1 MFKTFRLATCASL
14 LSLSPVL
21 TAQASAAELKVV
33 ASFSII
39 ADFAKNVGGDRV
51 EITTLVGPDG
61 DAHVYEPRPADAVAV
76 SKADVVLVN
85 GLEFEGFLKRL
96 IETSGTKAPIVELTK
111 GVEPLRLSDEPAG
124 HAHPEAEEEEA
135 HNHKAEEAGHK
146 HETADAHDHDHGH
159 EGHHHHGEYDP
170 HAWQSIKNA
179 QIYVKTIAGAF
190 CKADKPGCAT
200 YTANSDAYVA
210 KLATLNEKVKTE
222 IAAIPPEK
230 RVIITSHDAFG
241 YFEHA
246 YGLNFLAPEGIST
259 ESEASAADVAKL
271 VDQVKHDKA
280 SAIFV
285 ENITDKRLIDQV
297 ASETGLKVGG
307 TLYSDALSTADGPA
321 ATYIDMVNHN
331 IETISAAVLGQ

>member
-1 MFKTFRLATCASL
+1 MFRTFRLATCASL
-14 LSLSPVL
+14 LTLSPVL
-21 TAQASAAELKVV
+21 MAQASAAELKVV

-76 SKADVVLVN
+76 SKANVVLVN

-96 IETSGTKAPIVELTK
+96 IDTSGTKAPVVELTK
-111 GVEPLRLSDEPAG
+111 GVEPLKLSEEPAG
-124 HAHPEAEEEEA
+124 HAHPEAEEEEG
-135 HNHKAEEAGHK
+135 HDHKAEEAGH
-146 HETADAHDHDHGH
+146 DHDH
-159 EGHHHHGEYDP
+159 EGHHHHGEFDP

-179 QIYVKTIAGAF
+179 EIYVRNIAGAF
-190 CKADKPGCAT
+190 CEVDKAGCAT
-200 YTANSDAYVA
+200 YTANSDAYIA
-210 KLATLNEKVKTE
+210 KLAALNEKVKTE

-246 YGLNFLAPEGIST
+246 YGLDFLAPEGIST

-285 ENITDKRLIDQV
+285 ENITDKRLIDQI

-331 IETISAAVLGQ
+331 IQTIKAAVLTQ

>member
-14 LSLSPVL
+14 LTLSPVL
-21 TAQASAAELKVV
+21 MAQASAAELKVV

-96 IETSGTKAPIVELTK
+96 IDTSGTKAPVVELTR
-111 GVEPLRLSDEPAG
+111 GVQPLKLSDEPAG
-124 HAHPEAEEEEA
+124 HAHPEAEEEG
-135 HNHKAEEAGHK
+135 HDHKAEEAGHK
-146 HETADAHDHDHGH
+146 HETAEAHDHDH
-159 EGHHHHGEYDP
+159 EGHHHGEYDP
-170 HAWQSIKNA
+170 HAWQSINNA
-179 QIYVKTIAGAF
+179 EIYVKNIAGAF
-190 CKADKPGCAT
+190 CEVDKAGCAT
-200 YTANSDAYVA
+200 YTANSEAYIA
-210 KLATLNEKVKTE
+210 KLAALNKKVKTE

-285 ENITDKRLIDQV
+285 ENITDKRLIDQI

-321 ATYIDMVNHN
+321 ATYIDMINHN
-331 IETISAAVLGQ
+331 MKTITAAVLSQ

>member
-1 MFKTFRLATCASL
+1 MFRSFRLATCASL
-14 LSLSPVL
+14 LTLSPVL
-21 TAQASAAELKVV
+21 MAQASAAELKVV

-76 SKADVVLVN
+76 SKAGVVLVN

-96 IETSGTKAPIVELTK
+96 IDTSGTKAPVVELTK
-111 GVEPLRLSDEPAG
+111 GVEPLKLSEEPAG
-124 HAHPEAEEEEA
+124 HAHPEAEEEEG
-135 HNHKAEEAGHK
+135 HDHKAEEAG
-146 HETADAHDHDHGH
+146 HDHGH
-159 EGHHHHGEYDP
+159 EGHHHHGEFDP

-179 QIYVKTIAGAF
+179 EIYVKNIAGAF
-190 CKADKPGCAT
+190 CEVDKAGCAT
-200 YTANSDAYVA
+200 YTANSDAYIA
-210 KLATLNEKVKTE
+210 KLAALNEKVKTE

-285 ENITDKRLIDQV
+285 ENITDKRLIDQI

-321 ATYIDMVNHN
+321 PTYIDMINHN
-331 IETISAAVLGQ
+331 IQTIKAAVLTQ

>member
-1 MFKTFRLATCASL
+1 MFRSFRLATCASL
-14 LSLSPVL
+14 LTLSPVL
-21 TAQASAAELKVV
+21 MAQASAAELKVV

-76 SKADVVLVN
+76 SKAGVVLVN

-96 IETSGTKAPIVELTK
+96 IDTSGTKAPVVELTK
-111 GVEPLRLSDEPAG
+111 GVEPLKLSEEPAG
-124 HAHPEAEEEEA
+124 HAHPEAEEEEG
-135 HNHKAEEAGHK
+135 HDHKAEEAG
-146 HETADAHDHDHGH
+146 HDHGH
-159 EGHHHHGEYDP
+159 EGHHHHGEFDP

-179 QIYVKTIAGAF
+179 EIYVKNIAGAF
-190 CKADKPGCAT
+190 CEVDKAGCAT
-200 YTANSDAYVA
+200 YTANSEAYIA
-210 KLATLNEKVKTE
+210 KLAALNEKVKTE

-285 ENITDKRLIDQV
+285 ENITDKRLIDQI

-321 ATYIDMVNHN
+321 PTYIDMINHN
-331 IETISAAVLGQ
+331 IQTIKAAVLTQ

>member
-1 MFKTFRLATCASL
+1 MFKTFRLATYASL

-51 EITTLVGPDG
+51 EVTTLVGPDG

-135 HNHKAEEAGHK
+135 HNHQTRGSRPQARNG
-146 HETADAHDHDHGH
+146 
-159 EGHHHHGEYDP
+159 
-170 HAWQSIKNA
+170 
-179 QIYVKTIAGAF
+179 
-190 CKADKPGCAT
+190 
-200 YTANSDAYVA
+200 
-210 KLATLNEKVKTE
+210 
-222 IAAIPPEK
+222 
-230 RVIITSHDAFG
+230 
-241 YFEHA
+241 
-246 YGLNFLAPEGIST
+246 
-259 ESEASAADVAKL
+259 
-271 VDQVKHDKA
+271 
-280 SAIFV
+280 
-285 ENITDKRLIDQV
+285 
-297 ASETGLKVGG
+297 
-307 TLYSDALSTADGPA
+307 
-321 ATYIDMVNHN
+321 
-331 IETISAAVLGQ
+331 

>member
-21 TAQASAAELKVV
+21 TAQASSAELKVV

-179 QIYVKTIAGAF
+179 QIYVKNIAGAF

-285 ENITDKRLIDQV
+285 ENITDKRLIDQI

>member
-96 IETSGTKAPIVELTK
+96 IETSGTKAPVVELTK

-159 EGHHHHGEYDP
+159 GGHHHHGEYDP

-179 QIYVKTIAGAF
+179 QIYVKNIAGAF

-285 ENITDKRLIDQV
+285 ENITDKRLIDQI
-297 ASETGLKVGG
+297 ASETGLKIGG

-331 IETISAAVLGQ
+331 IETITAAVLGQ

>member
-96 IETSGTKAPIVELTK
+96 IETSGTKAPVVELTK

-179 QIYVKTIAGAF
+179 QIYVKNIAGAF

-285 ENITDKRLIDQV
+285 ENITDKRLIDQI